1 MPFLI
6 KLIKRSNNNEAP
18 GAAETQ
24 AAAAQSLGSGPVL
37 VLIVTLLVQA
47 MAVAAVL
54 APTVI
59 APEIARALGLRDS
72 AVGIYIS
79 LIYISAI
86 CSALYS
92 GTLISKW
99 GAIRVSQGGLVLCG
113 VGLGLSTTG
122 VVALGLAGAVIAG
135 LGYGPITPASSHILI
150 RTTPRHRLSIVF
162 SIKQTG
168 VPVGGIVAGLLIP
181 PQQIAFGW
189 VWALLSVSIGCVVMA
204 TIAQLVRSELD
215 TDRGH
220 RIKQSLIVSLLRPVR
235 LVMSHRQLRVL
246 AACSFAFAG
255 VQLSL
260 TTYLSSYL
268 HLSLGWSLLAAGVAL
283 SVTQAA
289 GMVGRIVWGAIADAG
304 FGAHRTLV
312 LLNTLMIASC
322 IGTAMFGSGMPRF
335 LIFTILAVF
344 GASAVGWN
352 GVFLGHV
359 ARLAP
364 EGKASLVTGGALAF
378 TFFGTVF
385 WAPLFGLLA
394 DATASYQVAFL
405 AFCLPLLAC
414 LGFLMKG
421 RVS

>member
-1 MPFLI
+1 MIP
-6 KLIKRSNNNEAP
+6 K
-18 GAAETQ
+18 GQ
-24 AAAAQSLGSGPVL
+24 AVAAQSLTSGAVV

-47 MAVAAVL
+47 VAVAAVL

-59 APEIARALGLRDS
+59 APAIAREMGLPDS

-86 CSALYS
+86 CSVLYS
-92 GTLISKW
+92 GTLISRW

-113 VGLGLSTTG
+113 IGLALSTTG
-122 VVALGLAGAVIAG
+122 VLSLGLAGAVIAG

-150 RTTPRHRLSIVF
+150 RTTPPHRLSIVF

-181 PQQIAFGW
+181 PQQAAFGW
-189 VWALLSVSIGCVVMA
+189 VWALLSTSIGCVVMA
-204 TIAQLVRSELD
+204 LIAQLVRSELD

-220 RIKQSLIVSLLRPVR
+220 RIKQSLVASMLQPIR
-235 LVMSHRQLRVL
+235 LVASHRHLRVL

-260 TTYLSSYL
+260 TTYLCSYL
-268 HLSLGWSLLAAGVAL
+268 NLSLGWSLLAAGVAL
-283 SVTQAA
+283 SATQAA
-289 GMVGRIVWGAIADAG
+289 GMAGRIIWGAIADSR

-312 LLNTLMIASC
+312 LLNALMIVSC
-322 IGTAMFGSGMPRF
+322 VGTAMFGSGMPRF
-335 LIFTILAVF
+335 WIFAILVVF

-352 GVFLGHV
+352 GVFLGHI

-394 DATASYQVAFL
+394 DATASYRASFL
-405 AFCLPLLAC
+405 ALCLPLMVC
-414 LGFLMKG
+414 LWFLMKR

>member
-1 MPFLI
+1 M
-6 KLIKRSNNNEAP
+6 
-18 GAAETQ
+18 T
-24 AAAAQSLGSGPVL
+24 GPIL

-47 MAVAAVL
+47 VAVLAVL

-59 APEIARALGLRDS
+59 APAIVSALGLPNS
-72 AVGIYIS
+72 AIGIYIS
-79 LIYISAI
+79 LIYMSAV

-99 GAIRVSQGGLVLCG
+99 GPIRVSQAGLLLCG
-113 VGLGLSTTG
+113 IGLGLSTTG
-122 VVALGLAGAVIAG
+122 VVALGLVGAVIVG

-168 VPVGGIVAGLLIP
+168 VPVGGIAAGLLIP
-181 PQQIAFGW
+181 PQQLSFGW
-189 VWALLSVSIGCVVMA
+189 VWALVSASAACVVMA
-204 TIAQLVRSELD
+204 LIAQLVRAGLD

-220 RIKQSLIVSLLRPVR
+220 TTKQSLIASLLQPIR
-235 LVMSHRQLRVL
+235 LVAADRQLRVL

-260 TTYLSSYL
+260 TTYLCSYL
-268 HLSLGWSLLAAGVAL
+268 NLSLGWSLLAAGVAL

-289 GMVGRIVWGAIADAG
+289 GMAGRIIWGAIADAG
-304 FGAHRTLV
+304 LGARRTLI
-312 LLNTLMIASC
+312 LLNAVMIVSC
-322 IGTAMFGSGMPRF
+322 VGTAMFGSEMPRF
-335 LIFTILAVF
+335 WIFAILIVF

-352 GVFLGHV
+352 GVFLGHI

-394 DATASYQVAFL
+394 DATASYRVSFL
-405 AFCLPLLAC
+405 ALCLPLTVC
-414 LGFLMKG
+414 LWFLMKR
-421 RVS
+421 RVA